1 MTSVCQITFFAGYV
15 FKTRAFQRD
24 LQTYL
29 VHTHAHAHT
38 RAQRSHTDR
47 PVSLDF
53 RFVRIERRRE
63 FKFSNRQNHTDGFR
77 FCHSIYPANRSGLN
91 GMHLMNPPKQTKR
104 MEKAKNSVLVF
115 ELFGFFKRKNVMRS
129 LGSVCQ
135 KVKRFHRV
143 TEMHTDRRMVAMR
156 TGESQIIKFE
166 CKIFVRRID
175 ACIYWF

>member
-29 VHTHAHAHT
+29 VHAHTHTHTLGHSAHT
-38 RAQRSHTDR
+38 RTDLFLWIFGSFGLTLCHAQ
-47 PVSLDF
+47 
-53 RFVRIERRRE
+53 RRRE
-63 FKFSNRQNHTDGFR
+63 FNGFR
-77 FCHSIYPANRSGLN
+77 FCHSIYPAKRSGLN